1 MQELL
6 HLLYSRGMERLKT
19 TGAEEEAAHERG
31 VDLEENGQR
40 KTGAC
45 SGREGNK
52 ELALQPRQSDSRKG
66 RGEEGQGEDLEERG
80 GSTYDAKERDRMPEW
95 LQDALTARG
104 MLDIVLP
111 YWSTNYV
118 VSRSIQ
124 PKGPPFLNAGGGNFE
139 KCVSQMVRY
148 LLERAVG
155 PFADVMYKVRGLVR
169 LNHAIPHFLLPYLV
183 AETWCYGDKEEKE
196 LVVREILSVLSRTMR
211 GEDNGKS
218 EERYGEA
225 GLRRRADSDDH
236 VATQAI
242 LSLLDTVTEWC
253 NQPVDPSLLPSG
265 AGADNIPSTCSSMDD
280 EGDTASRGK
289 MGIWEAHLQKKLQ
302 ELLRAIPEMVLV
314 KASMRIGA
322 HSRALKHLE
331 SHVRKGPRAD
341 GGRES
346 GLEGGPP
353 EAFSIESS
361 MGGGGIEMDGTM
373 LCASPTATDGANNT
387 LPVLNSEE
395 IDLFQKILACLDEPD
410 SLTGLAAA
418 RRKARRPTTTT
429 VRQRIREYEHAE
441 EWSNAL
447 QGYEQALQELEQG
460 GGRDME
466 EGEGGHGGGEE
477 VELSRGVLQ
486 SLLEMEH
493 NESAMNQFLG
503 MIARKPSL
511 QADLLPLGAEA
522 CWRLQKW
529 PALREIL
536 RTAGS
541 SSTSPSIE
549 AVSHSLQSVDG
560 RFQLSLGRVLQ
571 AMEGRRVHVFEHA
584 LREAR
589 AEARTALSAAAVES
603 YPRAYPSLVRLHVLH
618 ELEQG
623 FELLMKTASPKLG
636 QGMNRGK
643 SRLRDHGGMEVGS
656 PASLFSAGSE
666 TCQERTEDGPCDERA
681 ARKLL
686 EDWQWAGR
694 LSAMMPSVRQCAPV
708 MAARRT
714 LFQMARFQ
722 GLMVEN
728 WVATAEQAQ
737 DAGRFRL
744 AESALRHAACW
755 GLGGET
761 LLVEEAK
768 LLHAQG
774 KVHEALLLLEPVD
787 VDLPTLRR
795 RVTDA
800 VRHGTHLHGEDVKRQ
815 AATRLLLATD
825 WMVQAGVKHGQ
836 QVLDRYKLA
845 LELRPKSEAAFFAL
859 AKYTDFLLEARKK
872 ALEAGSREGA
882 GGEEGRESGESGA
895 GRGREREEKLL
906 LGTEDELLHSYYRQA
921 LENYAV
927 SLQHGLDNIF
937 QSLPRFLTLAF
948 EVGDMADL
956 AAPRAGG
963 AGTSGTSTRNRS
975 TAPSNARV
983 TAMDKLLQH
992 CSLVFRRA
1000 TQHVVSC
1007 AWYTALPQL
1016 LSQVGSHGAAV
1027 GAGGVGGSEIQ
1038 GLILEAIVK
1047 VLEMHPEQA
1056 MWSTTGLIFSR
1067 DSFRRRAGER
1077 ILRSA
1082 HTRILDA
1089 GAEEAARMLL
1099 DGKKLFAE
1107 LLALANDNSEPPPDK
1122 RLKIHIGKRLHLLS
1136 FLVPVQAA
1144 LTVSLPRPSR
1154 NRRGSSTGGAFGSLW
1169 ASGKRHAGRN
1179 GPGGGGGGGGGGGAF
1194 AASQRTYLMPDAYHD
1209 AFPNA
1214 QMQIR
1219 MFGDTA
1225 YVLHSKAKPKKIT
1238 VYTTCEKQLT
1248 FLCKQ
1253 ERSGDLRKDARM
1265 MEFNGIVNRLLQRDA
1280 EGRRRKLRLRTYAV
1294 VCLNEECG
1302 LMEWVPDTACLRG
1315 CIVESVRGV
1324 ERQSKYLRFSDLRR
1338 LVEGMQASHKDDPTA
1353 MAREFRSQVLPFFPP
1368 TLHRW
1373 FFKRFAE
1380 PTAWLEARTI
1390 FTRSAAVWSAIGHV
1404 VGLGDRHGENILI
1417 DTARGEC
1424 VHVDFDCLFDKG
1436 LTLARP
1442 ELVPFRLTPNMVDAM
1457 GVVGYEGP
1465 FRRVMEVTLTVLR
1478 EHRLTLLSVLEPFLA
1493 DPTVGWDHMRSGP
1506 HLSVIDERLC
1516 GIYNLR
1522 VPARRSSSS
1531 TTARSKSKQQQQQQ
1545 QQHRQQSDVAL
1556 PLSIPGQVQKLIQEA
1571 TALENLARMYIGWQ
1585 SWM

>member
-1 MQELL
+1 
-6 HLLYSRGMERLKT
+6 
-19 TGAEEEAAHERG
+19 
-31 VDLEENGQR
+31 
-40 KTGAC
+40 
-45 SGREGNK
+45 
-52 ELALQPRQSDSRKG
+52 
-66 RGEEGQGEDLEERG
+66 
-80 GSTYDAKERDRMPEW
+80 
-95 LQDALTARG
+95 
-104 MLDIVLP
+104 
-111 YWSTNYV
+111 
-118 VSRSIQ
+118 
-124 PKGPPFLNAGGGNFE
+124 
-139 KCVSQMVRY
+139 
-148 LLERAVG
+148 
-155 PFADVMYKVRGLVR
+155 
-169 LNHAIPHFLLPYLV
+169 
-183 AETWCYGDKEEKE
+183 
-196 LVVREILSVLSRTMR
+196 
-211 GEDNGKS
+211 
-218 EERYGEA
+218 
-225 GLRRRADSDDH
+225 
-236 VATQAI
+236 
-242 LSLLDTVTEWC
+242 
-253 NQPVDPSLLPSG
+253 
-265 AGADNIPSTCSSMDD
+265 
-280 EGDTASRGK
+280 
-289 MGIWEAHLQKKLQ
+289 
-302 ELLRAIPEMVLV
+302 
-314 KASMRIGA
+314 
-322 HSRALKHLE
+322 
-331 SHVRKGPRAD
+331 
-341 GGRES
+341 
-346 GLEGGPP
+346 
-353 EAFSIESS
+353 
-361 MGGGGIEMDGTM
+361 
-373 LCASPTATDGANNT
+373 
-387 LPVLNSEE
+387 
-395 IDLFQKILACLDEPD
+395 
-410 SLTGLAAA
+410 
-418 RRKARRPTTTT
+418 
-429 VRQRIREYEHAE
+429 
-441 EWSNAL
+441 
-447 QGYEQALQELEQG
+447 
-460 GGRDME
+460 
-466 EGEGGHGGGEE
+466 
-477 VELSRGVLQ
+477 
-486 SLLEMEH
+486 
-493 NESAMNQFLG
+493 
-503 MIARKPSL
+503 
-511 QADLLPLGAEA
+511 
-522 CWRLQKW
+522 
-529 PALREIL
+529 
-536 RTAGS
+536 
-541 SSTSPSIE
+541 
-549 AVSHSLQSVDG
+549 
-560 RFQLSLGRVLQ
+560 
-571 AMEGRRVHVFEHA
+571 
-584 LREAR
+584 
-589 AEARTALSAAAVES
+589 
-603 YPRAYPSLVRLHVLH
+603 
-618 ELEQG
+618 
-623 FELLMKTASPKLG
+623 MKTASPKLG
-636 QGMNRGK
+636 PGMNRGK
-643 SRLRDHGGMEVGS
+643 SRLRDHGVGS
-656 PASLFSAGSE
+656 PASIFSAGSE

-774 KVHEALLLLEPVD
+774 KVHEALLLLEPND

-800 VRHGTHLHGEDVKRQ
+800 VRHGTHLQGEDVKRQ

-845 LELRPKSEAAFFAL
+845 LELRPKSEAAFFAM

-872 ALEAGSREGA
+872 ELEAGSREGA

-963 AGTSGTSTRNRS
+963 AGASGTSTRNRS
-975 TAPSNARV
+975 TAPSHARV

-1027 GAGGVGGSEIQ
+1027 GAGGAVGSEVQ

-1144 LTVSLPRPSR
+1144 LT
-1154 NRRGSSTGGAFGSLW
+1154 
-1169 ASGKRHAGRN
+1169 
-1179 GPGGGGGGGGGGGAF
+1179 
-1194 AASQRTYLMPDAYHD
+1194 
-1209 AFPNA
+1209 
-1214 QMQIR
+1214 MQIR

-1302 LMEWVPDTACLRG
+1302 LMEWVTDTACLRG
-1315 CIVESVRGV
+1315 CIVESARGV

-1338 LVEGMQASHKDDPTA
+1338 IVEGMQASHKDDPTA

-1506 HLSVIDERLC
+1506 HLSVIDERLR